1 MQDDDDRPFGPMPYL
16 QADRIRAPEPPG
28 GFRPPR
34 KRRAMRSLRRQR
46 EAETARLRLARI
58 FGIGAAII
66 GAAAVLVAI
75 LVIVL
80 VVQQH

>member
-1 MQDDDDRPFGPMPYL
+1 MQDDDRPFGPMPHL

-28 GFRPPR
+28 GFRPPH
-34 KRRAMRSLRRQR
+34 KSRAVRSRRRQR
-46 EAETARLRLARI
+46 EAEAARLRLTRV

-66 GAAAVLVAI
+66 GAAAVFVAI

-80 VVQQH
+80 LVQQH

>member
-1 MQDDDDRPFGPMPYL
+1 MQDDDRPFGPMPCL

-34 KRRAMRSLRRQR
+34 KPSAVRSRRRQR
-46 EAETARLRLARI
+46 EAEAARLRLTRV
-58 FGIGAAII
+58 FGIGSAII
-66 GAAAVLVAI
+66 GAAAVVVAI

-80 VVQQH
+80 LVQQH